1 MLLVPMATTG
11 TNGGRGRESRFFLL
25 SIALFVLSCVFVRK
39 RFRFSFDVCDML
51 RHLTVAFILLD
62 LGVAVDP
69 LPPGGILAT
78 LIS

>member
-1 MLLVPMATTG
+1 MVA
-11 TNGGRGRESRFFLL
+11 EEEKADFFLL

-69 LPPGGILAT
+69 LPPGEFWPL
-78 LIS
+78 